1 MSEEELKKIEIENE
15 QINTFFDKML
25 TLSLTDAEKS
35 RISEKFVFEKV
46 SPFYTPRDRFPVY
59 TKAPHVWYES
69 IMSGK
74 FFAGALS
81 LVLVL
86 SGVTSFAAKS
96 AIPGDILY
104 PIKIHINEEAES
116 FFSIGVKSTAKTN
129 ATHAISRLQEVQK
142 LVLQDKL
149 STTTTDLIKA
159 KFTEDAQSVALNVE
173 KLSQE
178 GDVPAATQVGA
189 EFQASLQDYQG
200 ALTTL
205 SEKEGEQKAFLN
217 DIVGTVT
224 THLNATVAVNLSVEL
239 ASNEAMG
246 STTAATAVMSATGL
260 TASSTAKT
268 SGLTAS
274 STTST
279 STPAISATSTPE
291 KATSTGTT
299 KSLKTKTQ

>member
-15 QINTFFDKML
+15 QMNAFFDKVL
-25 TLSLTDAEKS
+25 TLSLTDLEKN
-35 RISEKFVFEKV
+35 RISEKFVFEKI

-59 TKAPHVWYES
+59 TKAPHVWYEFM
-69 IMSGK
+69 MSGK
-74 FFAGALS
+74 FVAGALS
-81 LVLVL
+81 FVLML
-86 SGVTSFAAKS
+86 SGATSVAAKS

-104 PIKIHINEEAES
+104 PIKIYINEGAES

-129 ATHAISRLQEVQK
+129 ATHAISRLKEVQK
-142 LVLQDKL
+142 LALQDKL
-149 STTTTDLIKA
+149 STTTTNLIKA

-178 GDVPAATQVGA
+178 GDVPAATEVGT
-189 EFQASLQDYQG
+189 EFQASLQDYQSTL
-200 ALTTL
+200 ATL
-205 SEKEGEQKAFLN
+205 SEKGGEQEALLN

-246 STTAATAVMSATGL
+246 STTAISPMS
-260 TASSTAKT
+260 SSTAKMF
-268 SGLTAS
+268 GLTAT

-279 STPAISATSTPE
+279 STPATPATSTPE
-291 KATSTGTT
+291 KATSTGA
-299 KSLKTKTQ
+299 TKTLKIKTP